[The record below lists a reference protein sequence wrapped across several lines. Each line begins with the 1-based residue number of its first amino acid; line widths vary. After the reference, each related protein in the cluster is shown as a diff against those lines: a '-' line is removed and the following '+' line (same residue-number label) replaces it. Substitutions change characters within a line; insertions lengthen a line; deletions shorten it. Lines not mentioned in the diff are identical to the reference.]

1 MGQATTQE
9 LLFPNSPTVTDSV
22 NVNERVSLRTQH
34 GVRVVIVDGLRFQH
48 YCVGDRTAE
57 SYAMVLLIES
67 AYADQN
73 DVARAFGCT
82 ARTLR
87 RHLAR
92 FETGGLDALGRARGR
107 PAGTHSVGKLGGVRD
122 RAILRLK
129 TEELSNREIGLR
141 LGISETAVRK
151 RLRRLGFKPRSRQS
165 LLFGDQPANPSSVVV
180 AATSEDRSIPRD
192 SGRELVGRNE
202 DEPLPSLDKNPL
214 DRSADRLFAAL
225 GLLDDAT
232 PMFASAASVPRA
244 GVLLAIP
251 AIEESGVLS
260 VARDVYG
267 SIGPAFYGLRTS
279 MVAFILLALMRIK
292 RPEAIKEH
300 SPADLGR
307 LLGLDRAPEVKTL
320 RRKLSRLASMQR
332 AERFGRE
339 LAQRRVAARGRVLG
353 FLYIDGHV
361 RVYHGK
367 HTIPKAH
374 VTSMRITAPATTD
387 YWVND
392 QKGEPLFVVT
402 AEANAWMTH
411 MLPAVLGEIRA
422 LLGPRRRATIVFDRG
437 GWSPKLFSKLIEDGF
452 DILTY
457 HKGCTPK
464 VPLKRF
470 ILRKAKLDGRWVE
483 YRLHDRQVRLLK
495 GKLRLRQVIRLSD
508 NGYQTPILTSNFKL
522 RDIEV
527 AFRMFE
533 RWRQENF
540 FKYLKEEYALDALA
554 DHRVEAADPNREVP
568 NPAWRAAD
576 RDLRAA
582 RVALAKLEEAYGKA
596 AMNNRER
603 QRPTM
608 RGFKIAQGKLGQQ
621 IRAAR
626 DSVAELERK
635 RAALEERVSV
645 GEALDGQPVVKL
657 ATERKHLT
665 NVLKM
670 VAYQAESDLF
680 ELLRPHYSRSKDEG
694 RTLVQSALQ
703 SSAALEPKQDEL
715 RVTLAPLSSANRS
728 RAVTA
733 LCEDLN
739 AMNTVFPG
747 TNLRIRYA
755 VAPTSP

>member
-9 LLFPNSPTVTDSV
+9 LLFPDFPTVTDSV
-22 NVNERVSLRTQH
+22 SVNERVSLRTQH
-34 GVRVVIVDGLRFQH
+34 GVRVVIVDGLRLQH

-92 FETGGLDALGRARGR
+92 FETGGLDALGRPRGR
-107 PAGTHSVGKLGGVRD
+107 PPGTPSVGKLGGVRD

-151 RLRRLGFKPRSRQS
+151 RLRRLGFKARSRQS
-165 LLFGDQPANPSSVVV
+165 LLFGDQPPNPSSVVV
-180 AATSEDRSIPRD
+180 AATSEDRSITRD

-202 DEPLPSLDKNPL
+202 DEPLPSLDKSPL

-339 LAQRRVAARGRVLG
+339 LAQRRVAARGRVMG

-392 QKGEPLFVVT
+392 QKGDPLFVVT

-411 MLPAVLGEIRA
+411 MLPAVLEEIRA

-437 GWSPKLFSKLIEDGF
+437 GWSPKLFQKLIEDGF

-483 YRLHDRQVRLLK
+483 YRLHDRRVRLLK

-508 NGYQTPILTSNFKL
+508 NGHQTPILTSNFKL

-527 AFRMFE
+527 AYRMFE

-540 FKYLKEEYALDALA
+540 FKHLKQEYALDALA

-576 RDLRAA
+576 RELRAA

-635 RAALEERVSV
+635 RAAFEERVSV

-665 NVLKM
+665 NILKM

-703 SSAALEPKQDEL
+703 SSAALEPMQDEL
-715 RVTLAPLSSANRS
+715 RVTLAPLSSAHRS